1 MAETSGIALSAGYIQ
16 QRISLS
22 STEAGSSLQ
31 ESLSGGVVEA
41 GSNGTAFG
49 ASFVIDISLQDTTPS
64 GTIGDLLKA
73 VTTLQQSQ
81 AEFKT
86 SQKAEASK
94 RLQLLVKELALLKLL
109 GTGLAAA
116 REAVSLAKQITA
128 AVQQYAGAGG
138 TDDSVLSALSSAD
151 AAKSAT
157 PTSTD
162 ASTAS
167 GTTAQDPTG
176 QDPFYALADAA
187 LAELRKYL
195 KRLLPNLQASPDK
208 KTRKEALS
216 LSAEFDAATA
226 ASAAAEQS
234 ADGAATSA
242 TAVPASVDVLT

>member
-16 QRISLS
+16 QQITLN
-22 STEAGSSLQ
+22 STEAGTRLQ
-31 ESLSGGVVEA
+31 ESLSGALVEA

-49 ASFVIDISLQDTTPS
+49 ASFVVDISLQDTTPS

-73 VTTLQQSQ
+73 ATTLQQSQ
-81 AEFKT
+81 AELKT

-109 GTGLAAA
+109 GTGIAAA
-116 REAVSLAKQITA
+116 RQAVSLAKQISS

-151 AAKSAT
+151 SASSTT

-162 ASTAS
+162 TSTASTA
-167 GTTAQDPTG
+167 TTQDPTG
-176 QDPFYALADAA
+176 QNPFYALADAA

-195 KRLLPNLQASPDK
+195 KRILPDLQASPDK

-216 LSAEFDAATA
+216 LSTEFDAAAT

-234 ADGAATSA
+234 AGGTATSA
-242 TAVPASVDVLT
+242 AAAPASVDVLT